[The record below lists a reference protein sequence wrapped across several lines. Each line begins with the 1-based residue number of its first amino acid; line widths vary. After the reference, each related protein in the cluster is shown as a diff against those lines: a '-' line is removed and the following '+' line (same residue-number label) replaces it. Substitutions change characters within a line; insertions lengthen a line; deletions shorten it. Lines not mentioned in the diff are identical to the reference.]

1 MPDQL
6 ETLPAGTGTA
16 IKLDE
21 GARLRLV
28 NTHGSQVVDFWAFN
42 AADSRECLSM
52 HHTRGRDYRLTPR
65 SGDTLVTLRRRPIL
79 AFEED
84 TSPGIHDTLIP
95 CCDAVRYREL
105 GMGEHA
111 NCADNLIQ
119 ALQPHGIGLAVIPA
133 PFNLFMNVAP
143 GPDGAL
149 VRAAPESRPGDYVV
163 FRALM
168 PCLVAL
174 SACPA
179 DMWNVNGTD
188 NTPRDVHYQVMTA

>member
-1 MPDQL
+1 MTDRL

-16 IKLDE
+16 IALDE
-21 GARLRLV
+21 GQRLLLV
-28 NTHGSQVVDFWAFN
+28 NTHGTQVVDFWAFD
-42 AADSRECLSM
+42 AADPREHLSM

-65 SGDTLVTLRRRPIL
+65 PGDSLVTQRRRPIL

-84 TSPGIHDTLIP
+84 TSPGVHDTLIP

-111 NCADNLIQ
+111 NCADNLTQ
-119 ALQPHGIGLAVIPA
+119 ALERHGIELGVIPA
-133 PFNLFMNVAP
+133 PFNLFMNVTP
-143 GPDGAL
+143 EPDGAL
-149 VRAAPESRPGDYVV
+149 TLAAPESGPGDKVV

-179 DMWNVNGTD
+179 DMWNVNGPD
-188 NTPRDVHYQVMTA
+188 NTPRDVHYRVMAA